1 MTKEEISKE
10 LWEKAKIY
18 EALSHSYANL
28 AEDLIKMTQ
37 KIDEEILDEN

>member
-1 MTKEEISKE
+1 MTKADISKQ

-28 AEDLIKMTQ
+28 AEDLIKMSQ
-37 KIDEEILDEN
+37 KIDEELLDEA